1 MVLMNELVKS
11 LKESLP
17 KAIIRN
23 EVKIN
28 RPEGTYYIDGTLS
41 DDDTEDSDKVYIQ
54 YTDCISSSGIHDL
67 TSIDLNRI
75 FPDGDIELDSNMYE
89 DVSNRAS
96 ADKQFLN
103 LSKIDTSKNAAIIY
117 DKESDSIIF
126 DINDK
131 TLI

>member
-1 MVLMNELVKS
+1 MDELVKS
-11 LKESLP
+11 LKKSLP
-17 KAIIRN
+17 KAIISN

-28 RPEGTYYIDGTLS
+28 RPEGTYYIDGILS
-41 DDDTEDSDKVYIQ
+41 DDDAEDSDKVYTQ

-75 FPDGDIELDSNMYE
+75 FPDGDIKLDSNMYE

>member
-1 MVLMNELVKS
+1 MDELVKS

-28 RPEGTYYIDGTLS
+28 RPEGTYYIDGILS
-41 DDDTEDSDKVYIQ
+41 DDDIEDSDKVYIQ

-75 FPDGDIELDSNMYE
+75 FPDGDIKLDSNMYE

>member
-1 MVLMNELVKS
+1 MDELVKS
-11 LKESLP
+11 LKKSLP
-17 KAIIRN
+17 KAIISN

-28 RPEGTYYIDGTLS
+28 RPEGTYYIDGILS
-41 DDDTEDSDKVYIQ
+41 DDDTEDSDKVYTQ
-54 YTDCISSSGIHDL
+54 YTDCISSSGIRDL

-75 FPDGDIELDSNMYE
+75 FPDGDIKLDSNMYE

>member
-1 MVLMNELVKS
+1 MDELVKS

-28 RPEGTYYIDGTLS
+28 RPEGTYYIDGILS
-41 DDDTEDSDKVYIQ
+41 DDDTEDSDKVYTQ
-54 YTDCISSSGIHDL
+54 YIDCISSSGIHDL

>member
-1 MVLMNELVKS
+1 MDELVKS
-11 LKESLP
+11 LKKSLP

-28 RPEGTYYIDGTLS
+28 RPEGTYYIDGILS

-54 YTDCISSSGIHDL
+54 YTDCILSSGIHDL

-75 FPDGDIELDSNMYE
+75 FPDGDIKLDSNMYE

>member
-1 MVLMNELVKS
+1 MNELVKS

>member
-1 MVLMNELVKS
+1 MDELVKS
-11 LKESLP
+11 LKKSLP
-17 KAIIRN
+17 KAIISN

-28 RPEGTYYIDGTLS
+28 RPEGTYYIDGILS
-41 DDDTEDSDKVYIQ
+41 DDDIEDSDKVYTQ

-75 FPDGDIELDSNMYE
+75 FPDGDIKLDSNMYE

>member
-1 MVLMNELVKS
+1 MDILKN
-11 LKESLP
+11 LKESLI
-17 KAIIRN
+17 KAATSDK
-23 EVKIN
+23 VKIN
-28 RPEGTYYIDGTLS
+28 KPEGTYYIDGILS
-41 DDDTEDSDKVYIQ
+41 DDDTEDSDKVYTQ
-54 YTDCISSSGIHDL
+54 YTDCVSSSGIHDL

-96 ADKQFLN
+96 ADEQFLN
-103 LSKIDTSKNAAIIY
+103 LSKIDTSKTAAIIY

-126 DINDK
+126 DIKDK

>member
-1 MVLMNELVKS
+1 MDELVKS
-11 LKESLP
+11 LKKSLP

-28 RPEGTYYIDGTLS
+28 RPEGTYYIDGILS
-41 DDDTEDSDKVYIQ
+41 DDDAEDSDKVYTQ

-89 DVSNRAS
+89 VVSNQAS

>member
-1 MVLMNELVKS
+1 MDELVKA

-17 KAIIRN
+17 KAIISN

-28 RPEGTYYIDGTLS
+28 RPEGTYYIDGILL
-41 DDDTEDSDKVYIQ
+41 DDDTEDGDKVYTQ

-89 DVSNRAS
+89 VVSNRAS

>member
-1 MVLMNELVKS
+1 MDKLVKN

-17 KAIIRN
+17 KAIISN

-28 RPEGTYYIDGTLS
+28 RPEGTYYIDGILS

>member
-1 MVLMNELVKS
+1 MDELVKS

-28 RPEGTYYIDGTLS
+28 RPEGTYYIDGILS
-41 DDDTEDSDKVYIQ
+41 DDDIEDSDKVYIQ

-67 TSIDLNRI
+67 NRI
-75 FPDGDIELDSNMYE
+75 FPDGDIKLDSNMYE

>member
-1 MVLMNELVKS
+1 MDELVKA

-17 KAIIRN
+17 KAIISN

-28 RPEGTYYIDGTLS
+28 RPEGTYYIDGILS

-75 FPDGDIELDSNMYE
+75 FPDGDIKLDSNMYE